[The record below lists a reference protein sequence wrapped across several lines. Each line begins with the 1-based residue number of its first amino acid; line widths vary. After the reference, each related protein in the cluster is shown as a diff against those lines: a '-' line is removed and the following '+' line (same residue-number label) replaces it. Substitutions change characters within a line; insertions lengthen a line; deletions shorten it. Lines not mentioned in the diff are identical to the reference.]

1 MKRTKILFLLLFSSL
16 LLAQENKNSDS
27 EYLDE
32 NVFDFI
38 YKFHSIVEINYGFGK
53 TQNENIYL
61 TFENIKNWDIKLGRS
76 EQKNYISSLIELNEK
91 YIFGSYLSSSNK
103 KFSENN
109 SKINTKTYH
118 FGFGSRNGIGFGG
131 LILSVIPYISQDF
144 AWTNLSDYSDNIH
157 SEPLDLSKNN
167 LSILNDYLN
176 SIRFGDKSSYGV
188 KINLTSTFQ
197 LNVNY
202 ETSVVYRRYLF
213 WYWSGSILLSQTGY
227 QLLSNFTDEMI
238 NKSPIVGTIFNFAL
252 KVGYQYEYYLLR
264 KRNMNWPFNSKG
276 NKTPLTYE
284 TFNFG
289 LSFVF

>member
-103 KFSENN
+103 KFSEKSGIVTRRKAN
-109 SKINTKTYH
+109 S
-118 FGFGSRNGIGFGG
+118 GR
-131 LILSVIPYISQDF
+131 
-144 AWTNLSDYSDNIH
+144 
-157 SEPLDLSKNN
+157 
-167 LSILNDYLN
+167 
-176 SIRFGDKSSYGV
+176 
-188 KINLTSTFQ
+188 
-197 LNVNY
+197 
-202 ETSVVYRRYLF
+202 
-213 WYWSGSILLSQTGY
+213 
-227 QLLSNFTDEMI
+227 
-238 NKSPIVGTIFNFAL
+238 
-252 KVGYQYEYYLLR
+252 
-264 KRNMNWPFNSKG
+264 
-276 NKTPLTYE
+276 
-284 TFNFG
+284 
-289 LSFVF
+289 